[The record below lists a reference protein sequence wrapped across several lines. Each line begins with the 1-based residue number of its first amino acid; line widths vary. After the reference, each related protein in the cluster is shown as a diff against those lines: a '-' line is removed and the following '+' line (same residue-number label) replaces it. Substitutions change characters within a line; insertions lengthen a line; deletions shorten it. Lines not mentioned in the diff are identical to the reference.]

1 MANDLNAVLY
11 AADGCGGNGTEP
23 LSGPE
28 LYQTMRLNVR
38 VMIVAIASA
47 LVMPVAVT
55 DRGHAGSETVE
66 LGKGL
71 FLIAEPELHDPNFRE
86 TVILI
91 TQHGAQGTTGVVI
104 NRPTA
109 TLLSQVLPGRTELA
123 DRADVLHVGGPVGRR
138 EYVLLLRSRTRPEL
152 AQHVFGDV
160 YVTQSADAL
169 VDALKSDDATTA
181 IRLFAGYAGWAP
193 GQLADEIARGSW
205 RVVPADAGVLF
216 DRDAEV
222 IWKEMIRRTSEQFI

>member
-1 MANDLNAVLY
+1 
-11 AADGCGGNGTEP
+11 
-23 LSGPE
+23 
-28 LYQTMRLNVR
+28 MRLSQFHR
-38 VMIVAIASA
+38 LLIGAIAAA
-47 LVMPVAVT
+47 LLVSVVAG
-55 DRGHAGSETVE
+55 DSGHAASETVE

-71 FLIAEPELHDPNFRE
+71 FLIAELDLRDPNFSE

-91 TQHGAQGTTGVVI
+91 THHSAQGTTGVVI

-109 TLLSQVLPGRTELA
+109 TALSEALPDRKELA
-123 DRADVLHVGGPVGRR
+123 GRSDVVHAGGPVGRR
-138 EYVLLLRSRTRPEL
+138 ALQLLLRTRTRPEH

-160 YVTQSADAL
+160 YVTQAADVLLDAL
-169 VDALKSDDATTA
+169 TSDDAATA

-205 RVVPADAGVLF
+205 RVVPAEAAVLF
-216 DRDAEV
+216 DRDPEV